1 MGEQAATLFNDFL
14 EIIGTQTGLNGL
26 GSPQFEVP
34 QALPNEF
41 FVPPVLLPNVEESD
55 PSIILVS
62 ARGAAGKSTVA
73 RQLALRLRSPLWKL
87 EMDKAVSGTS
97 LEHALMQFLGT
108 HQIKPVLRSASQPIV
123 VIDSLDEARV
133 RVSGTSWQ
141 EFVSS
146 IEEFTADGIQCILFG
161 RERTLEDLW
170 VNLTDAGVTVSWW
183 EISHFAPDR
192 CREYVDEV
200 VRHRDPETDRTSE
213 KYTRARDALIDAL
226 RRAATGSHSEAFVGY
241 PPVLD
246 AVSAMLIKKPNYL
259 AIRQSF
265 ETINQ
270 TSPDRIA
277 LLKKIMEGLLER
289 EQTKVAPVAS
299 ELGLPPASSYL
310 PPEQI
315 QWLCHSLEK
324 SPYPDMSHIDDEKIR
339 NEYSERVSSF
349 AEEHAFRSEGQ
360 WASPVF
366 EAYVAATEFNGNL
379 FTSSRLLDIG
389 QASGLLF
396 DFVDAKDELII
407 EEAQFAALHA
417 SLIASEWTK
426 SSIDVAISTPP
437 EEEYFEGYVAIKR
450 GDSGDR
456 RVDFKLIPETPD
468 TLRLMGPLTHLTIDS
483 RGRVELTSRGASL
496 PLGPD
501 LFIRGAI
508 SEPKELMLR

>member
-1 MGEQAATLFNDFL
+1 M
-14 EIIGTQTGLNGL
+14 
-26 GSPQFEVP
+26 
-34 QALPNEF
+34 
-41 FVPPVLLPNVEESD
+41 
-55 PSIILVS
+55 
-62 ARGAAGKSTVA
+62 
-73 RQLALRLRSPLWKL
+73 
-87 EMDKAVSGTS
+87 
-97 LEHALMQFLGT
+97 
-108 HQIKPVLRSASQPIV
+108 
-123 VIDSLDEARV
+123 

-246 AVSAMLIKKPNYL
+246 AVSAMLIKKKPNYL

-299 ELGLPPASSYL
+299 ELGLPP
-310 PPEQI
+310 
-315 QWLCHSLEK
+315 H
-324 SPYPDMSHIDDEKIR
+324 
-339 NEYSERVSSF
+339 
-349 AEEHAFRSEGQ
+349 
-360 WASPVF
+360 
-366 EAYVAATEFNGNL
+366 
-379 FTSSRLLDIG
+379 
-389 QASGLLF
+389 
-396 DFVDAKDELII
+396 
-407 EEAQFAALHA
+407 
-417 SLIASEWTK
+417 
-426 SSIDVAISTPP
+426 
-437 EEEYFEGYVAIKR
+437 
-450 GDSGDR
+450 
-456 RVDFKLIPETPD
+456 
-468 TLRLMGPLTHLTIDS
+468 PLTCPPSKYSGCAT
-483 RGRVELTSRGASL
+483 
-496 PLGPD
+496 PLKNHP
-501 LFIRGAI
+501 IQT
-508 SEPKELMLR
+508 